1 MSSTAHKSWI
11 CPLLSC
17 VTLLLFC
24 AGFLRVELKLEGLD
38 ARLEALEAKSSEEV
52 PVLLGESRHVNDAA
66 AARFSLPC
74 RVMEL
79 KFFWWAVGRSCLC
92 SVVACLRLKHFQFP
106 NTYQADEQANL
117 HHLSHSLPKALMS

>member
-11 CPLLSC
+11 CPLISC

-24 AGFLRVELKLEGLD
+24 AGFLRVELKLKGLD
-38 ARLEALEAKSSEEV
+38 ARLEALEAKSSEEQ

-79 KFFWWAVGRSCLC
+79 KFFWWAVGRSCCLR
-92 SVVACLRLKHFQFP
+92 SVVACLRRKHFQFP
-106 NTYQADEQANL
+106 NAKQMNNL
-117 HHLSHSLPKALMS
+117 SYIT